1 MKKIYKNFYF
11 TFLVIFIFTIMSIDF
26 YTFYNISHLSKNT
39 MKINSNLIVLTGG
52 SNRIKQTLDLFFL
65 NFTENHNL
73 LISGAGKG
81 FTKKTIVKFIETTPK
96 NLKILDCCITI
107 ENQSTNTHSNAKESY
122 KWIRKNNFKD
132 VTLIT
137 SDYHMPRALIEFKQK
152 LKDTT
157 IIPFSLKNNNSRWF
171 ANFKVNF
178 SEYFKFKATKFK
190 IIFLKKIYS

>member
-26 YTFYNISHLSKNT
+26 YTFYNISYLSKNT

-81 FTKKTIVKFIETTPK
+81 FTKKTILKFIKTTPK

-107 ENQSTNTHSNAKESY
+107 ENQSTDTHSNAEESY
-122 KWIRKNNFKD
+122 KWIRKNNFKE

-137 SDYHMPRALIEFKQK
+137 SDYHMPRALIEFKHK
-152 LKDTT
+152 LNDIK
-157 IIPFSLKNNNSRWF
+157 IIPFSLKSDPSRWTG
-171 ANFKVNF
+171 NFRVIF
-178 SEYFKFKATKFK
+178 FEYFKYKATKFK
-190 IIFLKKIYS
+190 IYFL

>member
-1 MKKIYKNFYF
+1 
-11 TFLVIFIFTIMSIDF
+11 MSIDF
-26 YTFYNISHLSKNT
+26 YTFYNISYLSKNT

-81 FTKKTIVKFIETTPK
+81 FTKKTILKFIKATPK
-96 NLKILDCCITI
+96 NLKMLDCCITI

-122 KWIRKNNFKD
+122 KWIRKNNFKE

-137 SDYHMPRALIEFKQK
+137 SDYHMPRALLEFKQK
-152 LKDTT
+152 LNDIK
-157 IIPFSLKNNNSRWF
+157 IITFSLKNDPSSWF
-171 ANFKVNF
+171 ANFKVIIF
-178 SEYFKFKATKFK
+178 EYFKFKATKLK
-190 IIFLKKIYS
+190 IYFLK

>member
-26 YTFYNISHLSKNT
+26 YTFYNISYLSKNT

-81 FTKKTIVKFIETTPK
+81 FTKKTILKFIKTTPK

-122 KWIRKNNFKD
+122 KWIRKNNFKE

-137 SDYHMPRALIEFKQK
+137 SDYHMPRALLEFKQK
-152 LKDTT
+152 LNDIK
-157 IIPFSLKNNNSRWF
+157 IIPFSLKNDPSSWF
-171 ANFKVNF
+171 ANFKVIIF
-178 SEYFKFKATKFK
+178 EYFKFKATKLK
-190 IIFLKKIYS
+190 IYFLK

>member
-52 SNRIKQTLDLFFL
+52 SNRIKQTLNLFLL

-73 LISGAGKG
+73 LVSGAGKG
-81 FTKKTIVKFIETTPK
+81 FTKKTILKFIKTTPK

-122 KWIRKNNFKD
+122 KWIKKNNFKE

-137 SDYHMPRALIEFKQK
+137 SDYHMPRALLEFKQK
-152 LKDTT
+152 LNDIK
-157 IIPFSLKNNNSRWF
+157 IITFSLKNDPSSWF
-171 ANFKVNF
+171 ANFKVIIF
-178 SEYFKFKATKFK
+178 EYFKFKATKLK
-190 IIFLKKIYS
+190 IYFLK

>member
-26 YTFYNISHLSKNT
+26 YTFYNISYLSKNT

-81 FTKKTIVKFIETTPK
+81 FTKKTILKFIKTTPK

-122 KWIRKNNFKD
+122 KWIRKNNFKE

-137 SDYHMPRALIEFKQK
+137 SDYHMPRALLEFKQK
-152 LKDTT
+152 LNGIK
-157 IIPFSLKNNNSRWF
+157 IIPFSLKNDPSSWF
-171 ANFKVNF
+171 ANFKVIIF
-178 SEYFKFKATKFK
+178 EYFKFKATKLK
-190 IIFLKKIYS
+190 IYFLK